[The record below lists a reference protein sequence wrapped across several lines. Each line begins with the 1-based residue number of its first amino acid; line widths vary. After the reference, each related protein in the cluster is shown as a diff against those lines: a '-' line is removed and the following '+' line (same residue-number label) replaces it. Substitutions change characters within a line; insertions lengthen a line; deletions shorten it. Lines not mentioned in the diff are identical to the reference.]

1 MGLNDLSK
9 KSLSK
14 LVDISPMCFILLS
27 KYMYHTQ
34 CALELDDVTGYFC
47 RLRLIGRQSHGL
59 ISDIIQLKNES
70 TVDENWTSWNNLS
83 TNIREA
89 VRVPPGLV
97 ISLQDCENFG
107 SNRSRMKIRNR
118 NWSIMPI
125 KLSDSDPRNQDQLGV
140 IESLNNKSGFVLP
153 SGKQPS

>member
-1 MGLNDLSK
+1 MEQHGLLASGGGTADRCIRFWNRLTGQALRS
-9 KSLSK
+9 
-14 LVDISPMCFILLS
+14 VD
-27 KYMYHTQ
+27 TGN
-34 CALELDDVTGYFC
+34 DVTGYFC

-125 KLSDSDPRNQDQLGV
+125 KLSDSDPQNQDQLGV

>member
-1 MGLNDLSK
+1 MKQHGLLASEGGTVDRCIRFWNRLTGQALRSVDTGRLNDLSK

-27 KYMYHTQ
+27 KYMYNTQ

-47 RLRLIGRQSHGL
+47 HLRLIGRPSHGL
-59 ISDIIQLKNES
+59 GSDIIQLKNGS

-97 ISLQDCENFG
+97 ISLQDCENLR

-118 NWSIMPI
+118 N
-125 KLSDSDPRNQDQLGV
+125 
-140 IESLNNKSGFVLP
+140 
-153 SGKQPS
+153 